1 LTSFLLSNVV
11 THASEMH
18 REVCHP
24 SHLLAFQMSQIK
36 ENMND
41 EKLSACPSPLPHPF
55 IRGSWLETTQTEI
68 PKPACKLIILP
79 LIIVVF

>member
-1 LTSFLLSNVV
+1 
-11 THASEMH
+11 
-18 REVCHP
+18 
-24 SHLLAFQMSQIK
+24 MSQIK